1 MEAVTLAVSVEVA
14 IDAELTAAVARVQA
28 VCPAVSQD
36 DLVSLH
42 LHCKQGNK
50 AHHRWL
56 LLGAAFSK
64 RFVSG
69 DAMGL
74 CRDAVVEG
82 FIVTALTPEEQ
93 VTYAGYMPDGSNI
106 PHANKK
112 RKLEEES
119 DAKFHEAREARS
131 KLLSRVRQQWG
142 ALIEHAFPKPKGKLS
157 AVAQAA
163 LEQSKARSKPARGEE
178 EEEEEEEEGAASD
191 GSYATGYVSTA
202 DASVASDTTTSDP
215 KRKKRPAAERA
226 IPPTQVLIDNARA
239 AVEAEQDVYRRDE
252 WIQLSSVR
260 DKAQVHGFALET
272 AIRDCTVEV
281 EGSGPDVV
289 IALRTAS
296 GVREFLGDLQR
307 SIDADGKLIRH
318 HLDKD
323 GRLRRAEEGDEEA
336 LDYEVKASGGLKPK
350 QGGGEPMEDL

>member
-112 RKLEEES
+112 RKHEDES

-163 LEQSKARSKPARGEE
+163 LEQSKARSKPAGGE

-226 IPPTQVLIDNARA
+226 SPPTQVLIDNARA
-239 AVEAEQDVYRRDE
+239 AVEAEQDDHRRDE
-252 WIQLSSVR
+252 RRQLSSVR
-260 DKAQVHGFALET
+260 DGAQVHGFALET

-296 GVREFLGDLQR
+296 DVREFLGDLQR
-307 SIDADGKLIRH
+307 SIDADGKLIPRY
-318 HLDKD
+318 LDKD
-323 GRLRRAEEGDEEA
+323 GRLRRADEQFEEV
-336 LDYEVKASGGLKPK
+336 LDYEVKASGGFKPK